1 MPESVTEVAP
11 GIFQLRIPIPDNPLG
26 YTLPY
31 LVTGPS
37 KPVLIDTGLR
47 SPEGIDA
54 LKDQLVGQLG
64 IKPGQIDFILI
75 THNHPDHYGLAVDA
89 KKLTGAR
96 TAMHRIDWEQS
107 PFRNAVEA
115 MRKDPK
121 AARTDGSDRMKDWF
135 RRHGVPEDELAGEMF
150 GGGRRSRRDGREEGE
165 KSDHPEGIAAHGD
178 TAEVG
183 ANDEREAARR
193 TMVMDFEP
201 PDLLLD
207 GTETYTTGKHDL
219 KAFWTPGHTPG
230 HLCFFD
236 RAGRMVFTGD
246 HILPVITS
254 NVSVRMTSDGDPL
267 GDYLDSVAKVGEL
280 EVDLVLPAHEHH
292 FTDLSGRVEEL
303 KHHHAERLDDVLRA
317 TGGEP
322 KSAYVI
328 ASGVRWDVGDW
339 EGMDEF
345 LRRAAMGETLSH
357 LEHLSRKGSTRR
369 IREEGAPVIRW
380 EAIS

>member
-1 MPESVTEVAP
+1 
-11 GIFQLRIPIPDNPLG
+11 
-26 YTLPY
+26 
-31 LVTGPS
+31 
-37 KPVLIDTGLR
+37 
-47 SPEGIDA
+47 
-54 LKDQLVGQLG
+54 
-64 IKPGQIDFILI
+64 
-75 THNHPDHYGLAVDA
+75 
-89 KKLTGAR
+89 
-96 TAMHRIDWEQS
+96 
-107 PFRNAVEA
+107 
-115 MRKDPK
+115 
-121 AARTDGSDRMKDWF
+121 
-135 RRHGVPEDELAGEMF
+135 
-150 GGGRRSRRDGREEGE
+150 
-165 KSDHPEGIAAHGD
+165 
-178 TAEVG
+178 
-183 ANDEREAARR
+183 
-193 TMVMDFEP
+193 MDFEP

-280 EVDLVLPAHEHH
+280 EVDLVLPAHEYH

-328 ASGVRWDVGDW
+328 ASSVRWDVGDW
-339 EGMDEF
+339 ERNG
-345 LRRAAMGETLSH
+345 
-357 LEHLSRKGSTRR
+357 
-369 IREEGAPVIRW
+369 
-380 EAIS
+380 